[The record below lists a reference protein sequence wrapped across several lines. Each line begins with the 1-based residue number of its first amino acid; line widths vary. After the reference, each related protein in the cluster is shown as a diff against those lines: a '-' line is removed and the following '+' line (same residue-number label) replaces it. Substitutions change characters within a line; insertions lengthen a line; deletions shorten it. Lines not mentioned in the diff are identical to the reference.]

1 MAQNH
6 RLRARLAAVGAALVL
21 LAGCSSTPGP
31 SATTISSPSGVT
43 SSPSGT
49 TAPSPPSS
57 TSSPS
62 ATTTPSPSSTAACTA
77 ASAFGDAL
85 ASFKDDLQAG
95 AAVEDVRAA
104 RDQMVKAFTAL
115 NATPGDVA
123 PAHLDALKAAETRL
137 DAAVKGIAN
146 DDVLAQALGSLNQ
159 DASTV
164 QAAFNDVLAD
174 INC

>member
-31 SATTISSPSGVT
+31 SATTTSSPSGVT
-43 SSPSGT
+43 SSPSAT
-49 TAPSPPSS
+49 SAPSS

-115 NATPGDVA
+115 NATPGDAA